1 MTGIGTGVGKTLCSA
16 VVVEALQADYWKPIQ
31 SGLDEAT
38 DSETIASLVS
48 NRQSRIWPEAYRLQT
63 PASPHL
69 AARIDNVHIGLKEL
83 KEWFVSRY
91 SGDRFTVV
99 EGAGG
104 LLVPLNETDF
114 FPDLIRELE
123 ARVIVVSSQYLG
135 NINHSMMTAEVI
147 RQRGL
152 PVLGWIFNGTYH
164 VNEEDIIRWS
174 GLPKLGRIEQEESIN
189 PGVVS
194 RYAEKLRPCLLEA
207 LGH

>member
-16 VVVEALQADYWKPIQ
+16 VVTEALQADYWKPIQ

-38 DSETIASLVS
+38 DSETVASLIS
-48 NRQSRIWPEAYRLQT
+48 NPRTRIWPEAYRLQT

-69 AARIDNVHIGLKEL
+69 AARIDNVRIGLQEL
-83 KEWFVSRY
+83 KAQFRSRY
-91 SGDRFTVV
+91 SQDRYIVV

-135 NINHSMMTAEVI
+135 NINHSMMTAEVL

-174 GLPKLGRIEQEESIN
+174 GLPKLGRIEQEEELN
-189 PGVVS
+189 PAVVS
-194 RYAEKLRPCLLEA
+194 RYAEKLRPALLEA